1 MLGTVLLDGNSSL
14 VASTPVMGC
23 CVLDEVSV
31 LLVNISVV
39 EIEDNGEV
47 VLLINVVLVSDDSGK
62 SVLIK
67 LTLSV
72 VCSGA

>member
-1 MLGTVLLDGNSSL
+1 M
-14 VASTPVMGC
+14 
-23 CVLDEVSV
+23 LDEVSV

-72 VCSGA
+72 VWSGV